1 MSLGLP
7 LLRTDNEVQVKEQ
20 AQVQARLDAEKKK
33 AREKSRKETA
43 EKIKEAK
50 LLAPSKGSVRSSTT
64 TSLGAA
70 SKKDAD
76 IDDAMVS
83 FVVKDDPCLFT
94 NNGMIPG
101 YRRGPPNLE
110 RNRSRRRNE

>member
-1 MSLGLP
+1 M
-7 LLRTDNEVQVKEQ
+7 Q
-20 AQVQARLDAEKKK
+20 AKLDADKKRD
-33 AREKSRKETA
+33 REKSRKETA

-50 LLAPSKGSVRSSTT
+50 LLAPSKGSTRSSKM

-83 FVVKDDPCLFT
+83 ISLLAVLRFPILIKESLA
-94 NNGMIPG
+94 
-101 YRRGPPNLE
+101 
-110 RNRSRRRNE
+110 